1 MVRKMLVANG
11 VLFRV
16 ERGGGGGSGVAAHRV
31 GKQAKL
37 IGQQG
42 LEQGLFC
49 KINGSVSNVEM
60 V

>member
-16 ERGGGGGSGVAAHRV
+16 ERGGGGGGVAAHRV

-49 KINGSVSNVEM
+49 KINGSVSNVEI